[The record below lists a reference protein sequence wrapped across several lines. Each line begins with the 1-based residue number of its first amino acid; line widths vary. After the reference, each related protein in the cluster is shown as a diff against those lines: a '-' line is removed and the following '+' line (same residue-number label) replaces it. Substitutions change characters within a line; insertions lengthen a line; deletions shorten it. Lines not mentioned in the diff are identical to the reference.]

1 MLASGRKKSLGPR
14 LKRALARALG
24 LFGLAVLVAAG
35 GFALWLAGT
44 LPRTAGELRIAGLS
58 QPASIG
64 RDRFG
69 IVLIRAAN
77 ARDAQIALGYAHA
90 QDRLWQMDVQRRLGA
105 GRLAEIFGERA
116 LRSDR
121 FMRTLGLARLAD
133 AQAASLD
140 PDVRDAVAA
149 YATGV
154 NAAIAG
160 KGRRLP
166 PEFGILGYAPE
177 PWTVADSLLWGR
189 TMAVQLSTN
198 MREELLRAR
207 LLLRLPP
214 ERVAALWAD
223 DDPAA
228 GPQTLAG
235 ADPSLGALPLGLL
248 AAALPESVGAGGASN
263 SWALAGQR
271 TSSGAPLLAND
282 PHLGLQTPGVWYLAR
297 IETPDGVLAGAT
309 APGVPFLVLG
319 HNGRVAW
326 SMTTTHGDTMDL
338 FIERVDP
345 ADPARYLTPAGPQP
359 FVTRSEQIRI
369 KGGGSET
376 LVIRETRHGPVVSDV
391 AGGARDI
398 ASPGHVLALSAAGL
412 APDDRT
418 PMALHHMNQA
428 TDAAAFLKAL
438 QDFNSP
444 QQNITFA
451 DSNGR
456 IGFAMPARIP
466 IRRAG
471 NGLQPVPGWDGS
483 HDWIGF
489 VPFADRPATLDPADG
504 LLVNANNR
512 IVGDDYPYPIA
523 VHWPAPYRARR
534 VIDVLGETPLGE
546 TPGHDPGQ
554 SALLQSDAVSL
565 AARETLPLLLERV
578 APGDA
583 LAGLLAGWDGTAR
596 RDGAEAL
603 VFNAWL
609 RELQRLLFIDELGD
623 AFGDFADPDPRLI
636 ARVLRNDEPWC
647 DDTTTTA
654 PESCRDTVGKA
665 LAAARAV
672 LSEAYGKDPT
682 RWRWGDAHRANFRH
696 GLLRFVPG
704 LGNLVGMTI
713 ETDGDDF
720 TVNRASPSSRGG
732 NARFDHVHG
741 AGLRA
746 VYDLGNL
753 DRSLFMIAPGQS
765 GHPLSRHF
773 VDLVQAWRDGDH
785 ITLPANLGGSPI
797 ASRLVLRP

>member
-1 MLASGRKKSLGPR
+1 MLASRRKKALWPRLRRAAARSLG
-14 LKRALARALG
+14 LA
-24 LFGLAVLVAAG
+24 GLAVVVASG
-35 GFALWLAGT
+35 GMALWLAGT
-44 LPRTAGELRIAGLS
+44 MPRTAGELRIAGLS
-58 QPASIG
+58 QPASIS
-64 RDRFG
+64 RDQFG
-69 IVLIRAAN
+69 IVLIRAAT
-77 ARDAQIALGYAHA
+77 AHDAQIALGYAHA

-133 AQAASLD
+133 AQTASLD
-140 PDVRDAVAA
+140 ADVRDALAA

-154 NAAIAG
+154 NAAITG

-166 PEFGILGYAPE
+166 PEFGVLGYAPE
-177 PWTVADSLLWGR
+177 PWTASDSLLWGR
-189 TMAVQLSTN
+189 VMAMQLSTN
-198 MREELLRAR
+198 MREELLWAR

-228 GPQTLAG
+228 GPQTLAR
-235 ADPSLGALPLGLL
+235 ADASLGTLPLARL
-248 AAALPESVGAGGASN
+248 AAALPDSVDAGGASN

-345 ADPARYLTPAGPQP
+345 ADPSRYLTPTGAQP

-369 KGGGSET
+369 KGGGVET
-376 LVIRETRHGPVVSDV
+376 LAIRETRHGPVVSDV
-391 AGGARDI
+391 AGVAQDVAGA
-398 ASPGHVLALSAAGL
+398 GHVLALSAAGL

-451 DSNGR
+451 DSSGR

-483 HDWIGF
+483 HDWVGF
-489 VPFADRPATLDPADG
+489 VPFADRPAAMDPPDG

-512 IVGDDYPYPIA
+512 IVGNDYPHPIA
-523 VHWPAPYRARR
+523 VHWPASYRARR
-534 VIDVLGETPLGE
+534 VIDVLGE

-554 SALLQSDAVSL
+554 SALLQSDTVSL
-565 AARETLPLLLERV
+565 AAREILPLLLERV
-578 APGDA
+578 APGDV

-596 RDGAEAL
+596 RNGPEAL
-603 VFNAWL
+603 VFNAWQ
-609 RELQRLLFIDELGD
+609 RELQRLLFIDDLGE
-623 AFGDFADPDPRLI
+623 AFGEFADPDPRLI
-636 ARVLRNDEPWC
+636 ARILRNDEPWC
-647 DDTTTTA
+647 DDTMTPA
-654 PESCRDTVGKA
+654 VESCRDMVGKA
-665 LAAARAV
+665 LVAARAA
-672 LSEAYGKDPT
+672 LSEAYGNDPA

-704 LGNLVGMTI
+704 LGNLVGVTI

-753 DRSLFMIAPGQS
+753 DQSLFMITPGQS

-773 VDLVQAWRDGDH
+773 VDLAQVWRDGDH
-785 ITLPANLGGSPI
+785 ITLPPNLGGSPI